1 MFDDFAGPGNP
12 FRNLCA
18 RRFSVVSRASMPAWR
33 CRLLALLAL
42 AVPAWSDDGVA
53 TGRVFACTD
62 YTQGKVFIVGQDG
75 AALWEYPAKSCNDI
89 WVLPDGNVLFNT
101 GHGVREVTRD
111 KKVVFD
117 YTSKSEIYACQR
129 LTNGNTF
136 VGECNAGRLLE
147 VAPDGRIVKE
157 VRLLPDGQDGGH
169 HFMRNARRLA
179 DGNYLVAHYGAQVVR
194 EYDPNGRMIRE
205 IPAPGGPHSSV
216 RLPDGHTLIACGD
229 RPGGSRVFE
238 VDREGRTV
246 WEVTSADLGGIKLEF
261 MAGLHR
267 LPNGNTLMSNWL
279 GHGKLGTA
287 PHLIEVTRD
296 KRVVWTFADH
306 KTMRTISSVQ
316 VLDAGGNA
324 PGGVIQH

>member
-1 MFDDFAGPGNP
+1 MFDDVAGRWNTNSTSGAHRVSVPARAFAHALRWTLLVCSCLHVP
-12 FRNLCA
+12 A
-18 RRFSVVSRASMPAWR
+18 RADDDVAASRA
-33 CRLLALLAL
+33 
-42 AVPAWSDDGVA
+42 
-53 TGRVFACTD
+53 FACTD
-62 YTQGKVFIVGQDG
+62 YSQGKVFIVGANGSVQ
-75 AALWEYPAKSCNDI
+75 WEYPANSCNDI
-89 WVLPDGNVLFNT
+89 WVLPGGNLLFNT
-101 GHGVREVTRD
+101 GHGVREVTRE

-157 VRLLPDGQDGGH
+157 VRLLPEGKDGGH
-169 HFMRNARRLA
+169 HFMRNARRLD
-179 DGNYLVAHYGAQVVR
+179 DGHYLVAHYGTQVVR
-194 EYDPNGRMIRE
+194 EYDPNGQMVRE
-205 IPAPGGPHSSV
+205 IPATGGPHSVV

-238 VDREGRTV
+238 VDRDGRTV
-246 WEVTSADLGGIKLEF
+246 WEVTSADLGDIKLAF

-267 LPNGNTLMSNWL
+267 LPNGNTVMSNWL
-279 GHGKLGTA
+279 GHGKFGTA

-296 KRVVWTFADH
+296 KRVAWTFADH

-316 VLDAGGNA
+316 MLDAGGNA
-324 PGGVIQH
+324 FGGVIQH